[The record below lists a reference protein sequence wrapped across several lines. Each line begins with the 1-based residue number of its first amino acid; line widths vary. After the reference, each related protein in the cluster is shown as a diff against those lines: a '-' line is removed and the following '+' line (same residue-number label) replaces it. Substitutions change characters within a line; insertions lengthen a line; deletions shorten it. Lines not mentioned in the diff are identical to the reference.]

1 MGKQAEEQQKFG
13 EQVSEPGPGGHS
25 DCSSPVRSLVGG
37 GPFWVA
43 AWRCG
48 LWAELQADTNLGA
61 VGWLECGGRSA
72 SCLLW
77 ATYWGGRRSSV
88 HAESWTRLCW
98 PLQVAYFQSALDKLN
113 EAIKL
118 AKVMTGE
125 SLAGPRGSWG
135 GPWLY

>member
-1 MGKQAEEQQKFG
+1 MSRGQEGTQ
-13 EQVSEPGPGGHS
+13 
-25 DCSSPVRSLVGG
+25 DCSSPVRSLVGD
-37 GPFWVA
+37 GPFWVV

-61 VGWLECGGRSA
+61 VGWLECGGCSA
-72 SCLLW
+72 SCLW
-77 ATYWGGRRSSV
+77 ATYWSDRQGQGGRRSRV

-98 PLQVAYFQSALDKLN
+98 HLQVAYFQSALDKLN

-125 SLAGPRGSWG
+125 SLARPRGSWG